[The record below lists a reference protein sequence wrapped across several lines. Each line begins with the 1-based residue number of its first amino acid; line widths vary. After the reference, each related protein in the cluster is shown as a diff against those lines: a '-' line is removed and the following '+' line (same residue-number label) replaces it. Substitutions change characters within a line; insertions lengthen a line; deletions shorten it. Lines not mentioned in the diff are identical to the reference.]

1 MQEVEKR
8 KNGHGYDVFRIITDN
23 GDFEISFE
31 NNLDLYWRFINKK
44 NILESEY
51 KQELIITKENY
62 FVYEL
67 FYKLFEGISK
77 NRVYYNYEKND
88 YFEEKI
94 NNVYKDG
101 KIEWLSDDFYDE
113 IASKFVIEKQ
123 EEVFK
128 LTFYKSKREYDGI
141 MKTFSVRLRNS
152 GSRYEPFQSNFM
164 TMYREL
170 KTYDINCHQ
179 IHIEEMLYKEK
190 VLKKGK

>member
-1 MQEVEKR
+1 MQEVER
-8 KNGHGYDVFRIITDN
+8 RQNGHGYDVFRIKTDN

-31 NNLDLYWRFINKK
+31 GNFDLYWRFINKE
-44 NILESEY
+44 NMLESPE

-67 FYKLFEGISK
+67 FYKLYESIK
-77 NRVYYNYEKND
+77 RNKVYYDYDSND
-88 YFEEKI
+88 YFEVSI

-113 IASKFVIEKQ
+113 IASKLIIEKKD
-123 EEVFK
+123 EIFK
-128 LTFYKSKREYDGI
+128 VTFHKSKKPYDGI
-141 MKTFSVRLRNS
+141 MLTYSIRFRNS
-152 GSRYEPFQSNFM
+152 GSRYEPFQTNFM

-170 KTYDINCHQ
+170 KTYDPNCHQ
-179 IHIEEMLYKEK
+179 IHMEEILYKEK